1 MPRKHRVTKVGATA
15 GDEERIRVDGY
26 IRVSTEEQ
34 STEGV
39 SLPLQEDKIRD
50 YCKLYGLDLVKIER
64 DAGVSAKTMDRP
76 GLATVLEDLER
87 GRVDGLVIYKLDRL
101 TRSLRDWS
109 DLIERFFTEKAGR
122 RLFSVNDHIDTR
134 TPSGLLVLD
143 IIMTVAQW
151 ERREISF
158 RTKAALQGKIGRGER
173 CGRIRFGYDLAGDGR
188 TLVPNP
194 LEQQAITLM
203 KRWDEQGMTYRRMV
217 AMLEE
222 LGIETKEPGSI
233 WRPGVIH
240 RILTRPID

>member
-1 MPRKHRVTKVGATA
+1 MPRKHRVTRVAA
-15 GDEERIRVDGY
+15 DDQRLRVDGY
-26 IRVSTEEQ
+26 RRVSTEEQ
-34 STEGV
+34 STDGV
-39 SLPLQEDKIRD
+39 SLVLQEEKIRD
-50 YCKLYGLDLVKIER
+50 YCKLYGLDLARIET
-64 DAGVSAKTMDRP
+64 DAGVSAKTLERP
-76 GLATVLEDLER
+76 GLATVLDDLDR
-87 GRVDGLVIYKLDRL
+87 GRVDGVVIYKLDRL

-173 CGRIRFGYDLAGDGR
+173 CGRLRFGYDLADDGR

-194 LEQQAITLM
+194 REQEAIAAM
-203 KRWDEQGMTYRRMV
+203 KRWDSQGMTYRRMA
-217 AMLEE
+217 AMLDE
-222 LGIETKEPGSI
+222 LGVETKEPGAI
-233 WRPGVIH
+233 WRPGAIH